1 MATATF
7 NRKAIQTAPG
17 YLYLVAT
24 PASVVATT
32 PATIVKE
39 LLENFYVDGTI
50 CGALKAGVKP
60 WKVLDANGLNA
71 SIKQKPVAV
80 PSNDAP
86 DETIGYEDV
95 AFEGDT
101 TVLDVTVAAFKDI
114 LSAAAG
120 QILTTAASLTQAG
133 RDTLLGGGQRNVTTY
148 LGLYRYESREFPGE
162 FRNVLIPAIVFNLD
176 GASPLNK
183 GKARELKVKFKA
195 QDSGLLYDPVTGKP
209 VIWVE
214 DYVTAAKT
222 A

>member
-1 MATATF
+1 MTATF
-7 NRKAIQTAPG
+7 NRKAIQAAAG

-50 CGALKAGVKP
+50 CGALKAGIVP

-71 SIKQKPVAV
+71 TIKQTPVKV
-80 PSNDAP
+80 KTNDGP

-95 AFEGDT
+95 SFDGDT
-101 TVLDVTVAAFKDI
+101 TVLDVDVQVFKDLLSAVSAHVLETVA
-114 LSAAAG
+114 SA
-120 QILTTAASLTQAG
+120 TQAG

-176 GASPLNK
+176 GASPMNK
-183 GKARELKVKFKA
+183 AKARELKVKFTA
-195 QDSGLLYDPVTGKP
+195 QDSGLLYDPITNKP
-209 VIWVE
+209 VIWIE
-214 DYVTAAKT
+214 DYVTAAK
-222 A
+222 AA